1 MTEDRLGTIQEKE
14 DGQSVNA
21 VSLQHVSKHALMVA
35 MMALL
40 QGAAGIE
47 VEPNEG
53 SRSSRMSIAGGAL
66 ADWVFTDLSIAFGII
81 LVIQSLM
88 LWMFFRC
95 LTKHFMV
102 SGGLSLGL
110 KRACM
115 KEQAIQCNLKL
126 PPYEETFYLE
136 GRDALPWRTLA
147 GITSDGNKPGRG
159 CTDLLWPFQDSPQK
173 TPTSWRT
180 WSSSSQDRAEG
191 EGGAARRARGGIRAV
206 LACGGGE
213 NGRTCAFHAIQ
224 SCAWEKGKQG
234 KPRVC

>member
-1 MTEDRLGTIQEKE
+1 MGSGSPQRKLFSLHAVNAQDNLADFGSKGLAVKRFNELREKLGIGNYMTEDRLGTIQEKE

-136 GRDALPWRTLA
+136 GRDVHHTDSTCSKLNFRTRPFTTLRRCKCCDWPRPW
-147 GITSDGNKPGRG
+147 GD
-159 CTDLLWPFQDSPQK
+159 
-173 TPTSWRT
+173 
-180 WSSSSQDRAEG
+180 
-191 EGGAARRARGGIRAV
+191 
-206 LACGGGE
+206 
-213 NGRTCAFHAIQ
+213 
-224 SCAWEKGKQG
+224 
-234 KPRVC
+234 